1 MEQREARISVEV
13 PSALL
18 GFMLVLRLQNLDA
31 DVVPDGDG
39 GWAVVLPADAPR
51 GWVLSSVQAWLD
63 DETLAETT
71 VHFGDE
77 LVVLGTRATVAGG
90 VVSR

>member
-1 MEQREARISVEV
+1 VDQREETISVET

-18 GFMLVLRLQNLDA
+18 GFMLVLRLQNIDA

-51 GWVLSSVQAWLD
+51 ERVLSTVQAWLD

-71 VHFGDE
+71 VHFDDE
-77 LVVLGTRATVAGG
+77 VVLLGKRATAVAGA
-90 VVSR
+90 V

>member
-1 MEQREARISVEV
+1 MQAHERISVDT

-39 GWAVVLPADAPR
+39 GWAVVLPPDAPR
-51 GWVLSSVQAWLD
+51 EWVLSTVQAWLD

-71 VHFGDE
+71 VHFDDE
-77 LVVLGTRATVAGG
+77 IVVLGPHAAAVGG
-90 VVSR
+90 RV